1 MVSLK
6 SPKGSLLYAYKSV
19 FFTNNILD
27 YESITK
33 ILEDETFLFVLLCIG
48 IVIYLIIID
57 INLGCFILNEIRKH
71 LKRFVYKF

>member
-1 MVSLK
+1 MLIN
-6 SPKGSLLYAYKSV
+6 LF

-57 INLGCFILNEIRKH
+57 INLGCFILREIRKH